1 MVIEKKTLSSNER
14 GHESIKIDVFSDM
27 GRIKEK
33 KGGRKEEKW
42 RERRKNDLGASAT
55 VSAVPN
61 PGLIFGLE
69 QLQPRSSFGPLL

>member
-1 MVIEKKTLSSNER
+1 
-14 GHESIKIDVFSDM
+14 M

>member
-1 MVIEKKTLSSNER
+1 MVTEKKTLSSNER

-42 RERRKNDLGASAT
+42 REKK
-55 VSAVPN
+55 
-61 PGLIFGLE
+61 E
-69 QLQPRSSFGPLL
+69 

>member
-33 KGGRKEEKW
+33 KVEGKKKNGEREQKE
-42 RERRKNDLGASAT
+42 
-55 VSAVPN
+55 
-61 PGLIFGLE
+61 
-69 QLQPRSSFGPLL
+69 